1 MADKITKGNIWTNNV
16 GNNLIVV
23 DPNKIVGSDGN
34 PQDRLVNTEDLVMYA
49 NLEAK
54 IFPRSKVV
62 SGGKAGDKISVG
74 IFDGELNFLK
84 PINSDS
90 HNSDWTDAFTNPDV
104 NKKTFTKNEG
114 ISVTNNVD
122 FQGFGITSINVILNS
137 SYIPQVTINFTDI
150 RGKTLFE
157 QARGNTPYTAF
168 FHLPYP
174 TFFLTLKGYYGKAI
188 KYQLM
193 MENFTSRFDPTS
205 GDYLVTCI
213 FKGSH
218 IAMMRDINMH
228 QTLTAPYMYPTNSDE
243 SGRVT
248 DTKGKQMLGQVYKLY
263 KSKKL
268 IAEDFPETM
277 TAVEL
282 IETLK
287 SMDNDLS
294 KLYTST
300 HLSMTTDKLEYKSL
314 MKDLFSAIFGSGGWR
329 AKYLGK
335 SVNVD
340 IEYSFKEGNEN
351 KTKVKKARAYELTG
365 IGNTK
370 GLITAKE
377 ILDHQ
382 DEVIKTAKD
391 ELDTIIS
398 KFIEDISQ
406 NITFSGGL
414 NNSEE
419 NDYVVKSEM
428 LDRYKKS
435 NRANISLFKDSRANQ
450 GINVVDK
457 TNLDTNNYPYII
469 LEQDRASFGELYKDL
484 ETEFNIKATLMEG
497 VVTKQLNKRLK
508 ESIGFEPTIRNVF
521 AVLVSGADVFL
532 RLMDEV
538 HYNAMDVSDNEV
550 RRKNVKDSDVD
561 TVFPWPEFNKV
572 VEEPNIC
579 TTSTILKY
587 PGAKDVIEDTGA
599 DDKVIWP
606 EVDFV
611 EEYTKTSV
619 YKSSEYKFETEN
631 KGNKLN
637 FTPISLKDWPAKEP
651 YGEPLYTKIIWE
663 LYIRSMNVVRY
674 GSITTRLLGV
684 NDSDILGL
692 NEMASYE
699 AKNMYEKVKD
709 FPGVVDFI
717 KELGSSENMHN
728 EMAINDEK
736 RAKELV
742 ENNFI
747 EDIGELNIDKY
758 FLSNKIKFST
768 TDTRKFA
775 DSEKAINIPKDTDGM
790 FDLIPTIM
798 PQAGGAKDWVSM
810 NYAGATNLEV
820 NDFYDMKNSLTY
832 DRGVTNVVIDSV
844 NLNYFTDEKYIE
856 GVECQVIHE
865 GRLLFEKNLDVID
878 NALSYYTT
886 ATSNKI
892 ITEGEINFE
901 PIVTSATS
909 TEQPSKLTSV
919 LNTPY
924 FINALVQGSREER
937 LLEYSGSYNTA
948 AYLFLNSLPL
958 PTFREKVLI
967 KEENV
972 RFGAYISQIFNQVG
986 AIHKIPTALALKIGS
1001 IWWRYKNS
1009 VINGNDPL
1017 SDIWDNIG
1025 KITGGTGTV
1034 VDAYDSI
1041 SLNSEYT
1048 FNTGTTSYIS
1058 QSGNSTSV
1066 GVYPNYISEL
1076 HHLVSGVPG
1085 NGIPALGGDLDT
1097 TIDGSGLVA
1106 PLTIHHNS
1114 NIKITNGSG
1123 SATTTVQF
1131 YDVFLDTAL
1140 KNVDNPLGAKLKDG
1154 SYNGRYFVLYPSS
1167 GALRDSDVD
1176 SYGPVVTGDTATHNG
1191 GCRLL
1196 WGASN
1201 YGYFEHKLSYMPPP
1215 NCYSKKIDNT
1225 KNKQTDW
1232 ELNENNDYTTI
1243 EELQG
1248 VFSVESLD
1256 MFENLFNEFSS
1267 NKGST
1272 ESGGTL
1278 KGLIREIMVIENT
1291 YVSQT
1296 EDPNDVTRLTKELRN
1311 AQMKKFEIV
1320 MNEFMSKKIHY
1331 IHKSTT
1337 NLEQDLIDQEL
1348 TLINIIKSI
1357 KNESGDILGKFVDT
1371 AHDFTTTPTLPQ
1383 GNALRS
1389 NMILSVGAYS
1399 VVNTGYTQF
1408 TTHSLANPMYN
1419 MFNDIREDGSGIELS
1434 YNNITLLSPFI
1445 KMYIS
1450 HLMKTNT
1457 VISGNEYIDI
1467 FLDKIKKLEER
1478 ESKFI
1483 DTVLTKFGKSF
1494 EEEEKGGNNEDMF
1507 DSRTSVESDDLKLEL
1522 YQQFKLL
1529 NDRWVS
1535 GMELANQTIF
1545 ERFLFFDRAN
1555 RNIGDVAYVDIWD
1568 IIQLDTPFDKDNG
1581 KTLTQSLYS
1590 FLSTIVYN
1598 NKWQML
1604 ALPAYVNFNSMKGN
1618 SQALGNSVFSAYRT
1632 VDYVDSAPVF
1642 LCQYIGKPS
1651 ENLDKR
1657 DVNNGYKDDSSDLN
1671 KVTNNILIGGDCGN
1685 KEEKNKVVGFNVD
1698 FGIPNQNIF
1707 ESITLDQSQYQ
1718 NTSESYKILQQ
1729 MADSGGPGSTSMA
1742 SSSLFNVYASR
1753 SYTCKVTCMGNM
1765 MIQPTQYFQLRY
1777 LPMFNGPYLITS
1789 VSHSIS
1795 PNNIETSFEGI
1806 RVPIPK
1812 MPTIDDLVQR
1822 VNDKLFDIAE
1832 QNIRDFQEETSLD
1845 GREATAKQLELGEDK
1860 TGFIDTL
1867 GLLPEDD
1874 DILLRNPLDPTKVDI
1889 VEHTKKQL
1897 GIDFRPKISEYTDDG
1912 VLIPVYPIF
1921 EGIVEDFYF
1930 GCDQGSDG
1938 DKTICSSIGNYVIIR
1953 KTIMDEPKWERDAT
1967 NTVYYR
1973 ALYYNLSDECCYDSY
1988 DPTIPG
1994 VNLSI
1999 NTHSNL
2005 KRQSVVYG
2013 YDTGPDGFPIALMG
2027 NSGDSTGIHLHLE
2040 IRRGVIRED
2049 GKVIEHYMNPH
2060 NSMLPMTS

>member
-651 YGEPLYTKIIWE
+651 YTVPQFVKIVWE
-663 LYIRSMNVVRY
+663 LFIRSMNVVRY
-674 GSITTRLLGV
+674 GSVTTRVQGV
-684 NDSDILGL
+684 NNSDILGL
-692 NEMASYE
+692 NEMATYE
-699 AKNMYEKVKD
+699 AKNIYEKVKV

-717 KELGSSENMHN
+717 KGLGSSENMYN
-728 EMAINDEK
+728 EMRNNDPK
-736 RAKELV
+736 RSKELD

-747 EDIGELNIDKY
+747 TDIGLSNLEKAK
-758 FLSNKIKFST
+758 LSNKIKFNTS
-768 TDTRKFA
+768 DTKKFT
-775 DSEKAINIPKDTDGM
+775 DSEKSINSPKDTDGT

-798 PQAGGAKDWVSM
+798 PQNGGGAKDWVSL
-810 NYAGATNLEV
+810 NYAGAIDLKA
-820 NDFYDMKNSLTY
+820 NDFYDMKKSLTY
-832 DRGVTNVVIDSV
+832 DRGGTNVVIDAR
-844 NLNYFTDEKYIE
+844 NLNYFTDEKYVE

-878 NALSYYTT
+878 NTLSYYTT
-886 ATSNKI
+886 AISNKI

-937 LLEYSGSYNTA
+937 ILGYSGAYNTA

-958 PTFREKVLI
+958 PTFREKVLM

-972 RFGAYISQIFNQVG
+972 RFGAYMSQIFNQVG

-1001 IWWRYKNS
+1001 IWWRYKESVNNS
-1009 VINGNDPL
+1009 NDPL

-1041 SLNSEYT
+1041 SLGSQYT
-1048 FNTGTTSYIS
+1048 YTTGNTSYVS
-1058 QSGNSTSV
+1058 ETGNTTCV

-1076 HHLVSGVPG
+1076 HHLVSGTPAAGV
-1085 NGIPALGGDLDT
+1085 PALGGDLDT
-1097 TIDGSGLVA
+1097 TIDGTGLIA

-1114 NIKITNGSG
+1114 NIKITSGSG
-1123 SATTTVQF
+1123 SASTIVQF
-1131 YDVFLDTAL
+1131 YDVFLDTTL
-1140 KNVDNPLGAKLKDG
+1140 KNSDNPLGAKLKDG

-1176 SYGPVVTGDTATHNG
+1176 SYGPVATGDTATHNG

-1201 YGYFEHKLSYMPPP
+1201 YGYFEHKVSYMPPP

-1256 MFENLFNEFSS
+1256 MFENLFKEFSS
-1267 NKGST
+1267 NKGSD

-1278 KGLIREIMVIENT
+1278 KGLISEIMVIENT
-1291 YVSQT
+1291 YVSQI
-1296 EDPNDVTRLTKELRN
+1296 EDPNDVTHLTKELRN
-1311 AQMKKFEIV
+1311 AQMNKFEIV

-1337 NLEQDLIDQEL
+1337 NLEQDLINQEL
-1348 TLINIIKSI
+1348 TLINVIKSI
-1357 KNESGDILGKFVDT
+1357 KNESGDILGKFADT
-1371 AHDFTTTPTLPQ
+1371 AHDITTTTALPP

-1399 VVNTGYTQF
+1399 IVNTGYTQF
-1408 TTHSLANPMYN
+1408 TTHNLTNPMYG
-1419 MFNDIREDGSGIELS
+1419 MFKDIREDGSGIELS

-1457 VISGNEYIDI
+1457 VISGNDYIDI
-1467 FLDKIKKLEER
+1467 FLDEIKKLEER
-1478 ESKFI
+1478 EATFI
-1483 DTVLTKFGKSF
+1483 DTLLTKFGKSF
-1494 EEEEKGGNNEDMF
+1494 EEEIDGNDEDMF
-1507 DSRTSVESDDLKLEL
+1507 DSRTSVESDSLKLEL
-1522 YQQFKLL
+1522 YQQFKLF

-1604 ALPAYVNFNSMKGN
+1604 ALPAYVNFHSMKGN

-1671 KVTNNILIGGDCGN
+1671 KVTHNILIGGDCGD
-1685 KEEKNKVVGFNVD
+1685 KEETNKVVGFNVD

-1789 VSHSIS
+1789 VSHNIS

-1822 VNDKLFDIAE
+1822 VNDKIFDISEKKLKAK
-1832 QNIRDFQEETSLD
+1832 ETATSFD
-1845 GREATAKQLELGEDK
+1845 GRDATAKQLGLKEGSD
-1860 TGFIDTL
+1860 GWIDIDNT
-1867 GLLPEDD
+1867 LPEDD
-1874 DILLRNPLDPTKVDI
+1874 DITLRNPVDPNKVDI
-1889 VEHTKKQL
+1889 VAWTKKHL
-1897 GIDFRPKISEYTDDG
+1897 GIDFRPKTSEYTDDG
-1912 VLIPVYPIF
+1912 ILIPVYPIF
-1921 EGIVEDFYF
+1921 EGMVEDFYF
-1930 GCDQGSDG
+1930 GCDQSSDG
-1938 DKTICSSIGNYVIIR
+1938 DKNVCSSIGNYVIIR
-1953 KTIMDEPKWERDAT
+1953 KTIMQTPKWEKDTT

-1973 ALYYNLSDECCYDSY
+1973 ALYYNLSHECCYSDLV
-1988 DPTIPG
+1988 THQT
-1994 VNLSI
+1994 I
-1999 NTHSNL
+1999 NTHLNL
-2005 KRQSVVYG
+2005 KKQSSVYG
-2013 YDTGPDGFPIALMG
+2013 FDTGPDGYPIALMG
-2027 NSGDSTGIHLHLE
+2027 NTGDSTGLHLHLE
-2040 IRRGVIRED
+2040 IRRGVILEN
-2049 GKVIEHYMNPH
+2049 GNVVEYIMNPH

>member
-1 MADKITKGNIWTNNV
+1 
-16 GNNLIVV
+16 
-23 DPNKIVGSDGN
+23 
-34 PQDRLVNTEDLVMYA
+34 
-49 NLEAK
+49 
-54 IFPRSKVV
+54 
-62 SGGKAGDKISVG
+62 
-74 IFDGELNFLK
+74 
-84 PINSDS
+84 
-90 HNSDWTDAFTNPDV
+90 
-104 NKKTFTKNEG
+104 
-114 ISVTNNVD
+114 
-122 FQGFGITSINVILNS
+122 
-137 SYIPQVTINFTDI
+137 
-150 RGKTLFE
+150 
-157 QARGNTPYTAF
+157 
-168 FHLPYP
+168 
-174 TFFLTLKGYYGKAI
+174 
-188 KYQLM
+188 
-193 MENFTSRFDPTS
+193 
-205 GDYLVTCI
+205 
-213 FKGSH
+213 
-218 IAMMRDINMH
+218 
-228 QTLTAPYMYPTNSDE
+228 
-243 SGRVT
+243 
-248 DTKGKQMLGQVYKLY
+248 
-263 KSKKL
+263 
-268 IAEDFPETM
+268 
-277 TAVEL
+277 
-282 IETLK
+282 
-287 SMDNDLS
+287 
-294 KLYTST
+294 
-300 HLSMTTDKLEYKSL
+300 
-314 MKDLFSAIFGSGGWR
+314 
-329 AKYLGK
+329 
-335 SVNVD
+335 
-340 IEYSFKEGNEN
+340 
-351 KTKVKKARAYELTG
+351 
-365 IGNTK
+365 
-370 GLITAKE
+370 
-377 ILDHQ
+377 
-382 DEVIKTAKD
+382 
-391 ELDTIIS
+391 
-398 KFIEDISQ
+398 
-406 NITFSGGL
+406 
-414 NNSEE
+414 
-419 NDYVVKSEM
+419 
-428 LDRYKKS
+428 
-435 NRANISLFKDSRANQ
+435 
-450 GINVVDK
+450 
-457 TNLDTNNYPYII
+457 
-469 LEQDRASFGELYKDL
+469 
-484 ETEFNIKATLMEG
+484 
-497 VVTKQLNKRLK
+497 
-508 ESIGFEPTIRNVF
+508 
-521 AVLVSGADVFL
+521 
-532 RLMDEV
+532 
-538 HYNAMDVSDNEV
+538 
-550 RRKNVKDSDVD
+550 
-561 TVFPWPEFNKV
+561 
-572 VEEPNIC
+572 
-579 TTSTILKY
+579 
-587 PGAKDVIEDTGA
+587 
-599 DDKVIWP
+599 
-606 EVDFV
+606 
-611 EEYTKTSV
+611 
-619 YKSSEYKFETEN
+619 
-631 KGNKLN
+631 
-637 FTPISLKDWPAKEP
+637 
-651 YGEPLYTKIIWE
+651 
-663 LYIRSMNVVRY
+663 
-674 GSITTRLLGV
+674 
-684 NDSDILGL
+684 
-692 NEMASYE
+692 
-699 AKNMYEKVKD
+699 MYEKVKD

-865 GRLLFEKNLDVID
+865 GILLFEKNLDVID

-972 RFGAYISQIFNQVG
+972 RFGAYMSQIFNQVG

-1201 YGYFEHKLSYMPPP
+1201 YGYFEHKVSYMPPP

-1256 MFENLFNEFSS
+1256 MFENLFKEFSS
-1267 NKGST
+1267 NKGSD

-1278 KGLIREIMVIENT
+1278 KGLISEIMVIENT
-1291 YVSQT
+1291 YVSQI
-1296 EDPNDVTRLTKELRN
+1296 EDPNDVTHLTKELRN
-1311 AQMKKFEIV
+1311 AQMNKFEIV

-1604 ALPAYVNFNSMKGN
+1604 ALPAYVNFHSMKGN

-1698 FGIPNQNIF
+1698 FGIPNQNI
-1707 ESITLDQSQYQ
+1707 
-1718 NTSESYKILQQ
+1718 
-1729 MADSGGPGSTSMA
+1729 
-1742 SSSLFNVYASR
+1742 
-1753 SYTCKVTCMGNM
+1753 
-1765 MIQPTQYFQLRY
+1765 
-1777 LPMFNGPYLITS
+1777 
-1789 VSHSIS
+1789 
-1795 PNNIETSFEGI
+1795 
-1806 RVPIPK
+1806 
-1812 MPTIDDLVQR
+1812 
-1822 VNDKLFDIAE
+1822 
-1832 QNIRDFQEETSLD
+1832 
-1845 GREATAKQLELGEDK
+1845 LE
-1860 TGFIDTL
+1860 
-1867 GLLPEDD
+1867 
-1874 DILLRNPLDPTKVDI
+1874 
-1889 VEHTKKQL
+1889 
-1897 GIDFRPKISEYTDDG
+1897 
-1912 VLIPVYPIF
+1912 
-1921 EGIVEDFYF
+1921 
-1930 GCDQGSDG
+1930 
-1938 DKTICSSIGNYVIIR
+1938 
-1953 KTIMDEPKWERDAT
+1953 
-1967 NTVYYR
+1967 
-1973 ALYYNLSDECCYDSY
+1973 
-1988 DPTIPG
+1988 
-1994 VNLSI
+1994 
-1999 NTHSNL
+1999 
-2005 KRQSVVYG
+2005 
-2013 YDTGPDGFPIALMG
+2013 
-2027 NSGDSTGIHLHLE
+2027 
-2040 IRRGVIRED
+2040 
-2049 GKVIEHYMNPH
+2049 
-2060 NSMLPMTS
+2060 

>member
-1 MADKITKGNIWTNNV
+1 MADKITKGDIWTNNV

-23 DPNKIVGSDGN
+23 DPNKIVGSDGS
-34 PQDRLVNTEDLVMYA
+34 PQDRLVNNEDLVMYA

-62 SGGKAGDKISVG
+62 SGGKRGDKISVG

-84 PINSDS
+84 PINSDF
-90 HNSDWTDAFTNPDV
+90 HNSDWTEAFTNPDV
-104 NKKTFTKNEG
+104 NKKTFTENEG
-114 ISVTNNVD
+114 IAVTNNVD

-213 FKGSH
+213 FKGNH

-228 QTLTAPYMYPTNSDE
+228 QTLTAPYMYPTKCDE
-243 SGRVT
+243 SGCVT
-248 DTKGKQMLGQVYKLY
+248 DTKGKQMLGEVYKLY

-294 KLYTST
+294 KLYTAA
-300 HLSMTTDKLEYKSL
+300 HLTMTTDKLEYKSL
-314 MKDLFSAIFGSGGWR
+314 MTDLFASIFGSGGWR
-329 AKYLGK
+329 SKFLGK
-335 SVNVD
+335 FVNVD
-340 IEYSFKEGNEN
+340 IELAFKDSEGVN
-351 KTKVKKARAYELTG
+351 KTKVQKARAHQLKG
-365 IGNTK
+365 IDTTK
-370 GLITAKE
+370 GLNGAKQIKDHKGEVIETAK
-377 ILDHQ
+377 
-382 DEVIKTAKD
+382 K
-391 ELDTIIS
+391 ELDAIIK
-398 KFIEDISQ
+398 KFVEDVSQ
-406 NITFSGGL
+406 NSTFGGGL
-414 NNSEE
+414 NNDE
-419 NDYVVKSEM
+419 NDYVVKSELLEM
-428 LDRYKKS
+428 YGSGTIL
-435 NRANISLFKDSRANQ
+435 SLFNMSRANQ
-450 GINVVDK
+450 GIEVVDK
-457 TNLDTNNYPYII
+457 TNLDSNNYPYII
-469 LEQDRASFGELYKDL
+469 LEQDKASFGELYKEL
-484 ETEFNIKATLMEG
+484 EVEFNVKATLMEG
-497 VVTKQLNKRLK
+497 VVTKQLNKRLQ
-508 ESIGFEPTIRNVF
+508 ENIGFEPTIRNVF

-538 HYNAMDVSDNEV
+538 HYSAMAVSDNEG
-550 RRKNVKDSDVD
+550 RRKNVKDSDID
-561 TVFPWPEFNKV
+561 SVFPWPEFNKV

-579 TTSTILKY
+579 STSTILKY
-587 PGAKDVIEDTGA
+587 PGAKDVINDTGA

-611 EEYTKTSV
+611 EEYTKTSI
-619 YKSSEYKFETEN
+619 YKSSEYKFNTEN

-637 FTPISLKDWPAKEP
+637 FTPISIKDWPAKEP
-651 YGEPLYTKIIWE
+651 YTVPQFTEIVWV
-663 LYIRSMNVVRY
+663 LYIRSMNAVRY
-674 GSITTRLLGV
+674 GSVTTRVLGV
-684 NDSDILGL
+684 NNSDILGL
-692 NEMASYE
+692 NEMAAYE
-699 AKNMYEKVKD
+699 AKNLYEKVKE

-717 KELGSSENMHN
+717 KQLGSSQNLYAEMKNNDPKRSKGLN
-728 EMAINDEK
+728 ESS
-736 RAKELV
+736 
-742 ENNFI
+742 FI
-747 EDIGELNIDKY
+747 EYIGKENLEKAKLD
-758 FLSNKIKFST
+758 NKIKYNT

-775 DSEKAINIPKDTDGM
+775 DSDKAINTPKDMDGM
-790 FDLIPTIM
+790 FDLIPTII
-798 PQAGGAKDWVSM
+798 PNNASTAKDWLSI
-810 NYAGATNLEV
+810 NYAGAIDLEV
-820 NDFYDMKNSLTY
+820 NDFYDLKKCLTY
-832 DRGVTNVVIDSV
+832 DRGGTNVVIDARNV
-844 NLNYFTDEKYIE
+844 YYLTDKKYVE
-856 GVECQVIHE
+856 GVECAVVHE
-865 GRLLFEKNLDVID
+865 ERLLFEKNLDVLD
-878 NALSYYTT
+878 NTLVLYDT
-886 ATSNKI
+886 AKANKI
-892 ITEGEINFE
+892 ITEGEINFN
-901 PIVTSATS
+901 PITTSATS

-924 FINALVQGSREER
+924 LINALVQGSIEER
-937 LLEYSGSYNTA
+937 TIGYSGAYRTA
-948 AYLFLNSLPL
+948 AYRFLNSLPL
-958 PTFREKVLI
+958 PTLREKVLI
-967 KEENV
+967 QEDNV
-972 RFGAYISQIFNQVG
+972 SFGAYISQLFNQVG

-1001 IWWRYKNS
+1001 IWWRYKESVVNS
-1009 VINGNDPL
+1009 NDPL

-1041 SLNSEYT
+1041 SLSNGYT
-1048 FNTGTTSYIS
+1048 YNTGTTSYMS
-1058 QSGNSTSV
+1058 QTGNTTYV
-1066 GVYPNYISEL
+1066 GVYPNYIKEL
-1076 HHLVSGVPG
+1076 HYLVSGTQGFGV
-1085 NGIPALGGDLDT
+1085 PALGGDLDT
-1097 TIDGSGLVA
+1097 TLDGTGLVT

-1114 NIKITNGSG
+1114 NIKITSGSG
-1123 SATTTVQF
+1123 SAATTVQF
-1131 YDVFLDTAL
+1131 YDVFLDTVL
-1140 KNVDNPLGAKLKDG
+1140 KNSDNPLGAKLKDG

-1176 SYGPVVTGDTATHNG
+1176 TYGPVVTGDTGIHNG
-1191 GCRLL
+1191 ACRLL

-1201 YGYFEHKLSYMPPP
+1201 YGYFKHNPSYMPPP
-1215 NCYSKKIDNT
+1215 NCYGKKINNT

-1232 ELNENNDYTTI
+1232 ELNEDGEYSTI

-1248 VFSVESLD
+1248 VFSRVSLD
-1256 MFENLFNEFSS
+1256 MFEGLFKDFSS
-1267 NKGST
+1267 NKGSVQ
-1272 ESGGTL
+1272 SGGSL
-1278 KGLIREIMVIENT
+1278 KGLVSEIMVVENT

-1296 EDPNDVTRLTKELRN
+1296 EDPNDTTHITKELRN

-1320 MNEFMSKKIHY
+1320 MNEFMSNKIHY

-1337 NLEQDLIDQEL
+1337 NIEQDELSQEL
-1348 TLINIIKSI
+1348 TLINVIKSI
-1357 KNESGDILGKFVDT
+1357 KNESGDVLGEFSDT
-1371 AHDFTTTPTLPQ
+1371 THDFTATPTLPP
-1383 GNALRS
+1383 GNVLRS
-1389 NMILSVGAYS
+1389 AMILSVGAYS
-1399 VVNTGYTQF
+1399 LLNTGYTQF
-1408 TTHSLANPMYN
+1408 TTHDLNNPMYN
-1419 MFNDIREDGSGIELS
+1419 TFKDIREDGRGIDLS
-1434 YNNITLLSPFI
+1434 NNNIVLLSPFI

-1457 VISGNEYIDI
+1457 TISANEYIDI
-1467 FLDKIKKLEER
+1467 FLGKIKQLEER

-1494 EEEEKGGNNEDMF
+1494 KEEEVGGNEEDMF

-1522 YQQFKLL
+1522 YQQFKLM

-1568 IIQLDTPFDKDNG
+1568 IIGLDTPFDKDNG

-1590 FLSTIVYN
+1590 FLSTIIAN
-1598 NKWQML
+1598 NKWNML
-1604 ALPAYVNFNSMKGN
+1604 ALPAYVNFHSAKGD
-1618 SQALGNSVFSAYRT
+1618 SQAQGNSVFAAYRT
-1632 VDYVDSAPVF
+1632 VDYIDSSPVF

-1671 KVTNNILIGGDCGN
+1671 KVTNNILIGGDCGD
-1685 KEEKNKVVGFNVD
+1685 KEEKSRVVGFNVD

-1812 MPTIDDLVQR
+1812 MPTINDLVQR
-1822 VNDKLFDIAE
+1822 VNDKIFDISEKKLKAKKE
-1832 QNIRDFQEETSLD
+1832 DTMFD
-1845 GREATAKQLELGEDK
+1845 GRVATAKQLELNEGSDGFVDI
-1860 TGFIDTL
+1860 TGLI
-1867 GLLPEDD
+1867 PEDD
-1874 DILLRNPLDPTKVDI
+1874 DILLRNPIDPLKVDI
-1889 VEHTKKQL
+1889 VPHTKKHL
-1897 GIDFRPKISEYTDDG
+1897 GIDFRPKISEYLDSG
-1912 VLIPVYPIF
+1912 VNIAIYPIF
-1921 EGIVEDFYF
+1921 EGVVEDFYF
-1930 GCDQGSDG
+1930 GCDSSTDG
-1938 DKTICSSIGNYVIIR
+1938 DKTICSGIGNYFIIK
-1953 KTIMDEPKWERDAT
+1953 KTIMQNPKYEKDTT
-1967 NTVYYR
+1967 NTVYYK
-1973 ALYYNLSDECCYDSY
+1973 AIYYNLSSKPFFYTETGDILEIH
-1988 DPTIPG
+1988 PL
-1994 VNLSI
+1994 N
-1999 NTHSNL
+1999 
-2005 KRQSVVYG
+2005 KRSSVVYG
-2013 YDTGPDGFPIALMG
+2013 FDVGPKGYPIAIMG
-2027 NSGDSTGIHLHLE
+2027 NTGDSTGWHLHLE
-2040 IRRGVIRED
+2040 IRRGVILEG
-2049 GKVIEHYMNPH
+2049 GKVVEYNMNPH